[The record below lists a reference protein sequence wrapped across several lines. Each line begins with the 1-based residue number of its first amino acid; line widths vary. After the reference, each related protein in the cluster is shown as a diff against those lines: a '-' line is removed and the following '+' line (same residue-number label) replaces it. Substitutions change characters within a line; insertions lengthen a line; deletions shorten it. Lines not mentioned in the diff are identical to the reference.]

1 MRILRGLL
9 VLIVV
14 VIAAA
19 AVVAA
24 TLPASTAYNYFG
36 DKLGALKLSGL
47 SGTIWDGRASSAQVF
62 GQELGALTWQLKAK
76 PLLTEAVVDTPFTL
90 DGGAV
95 AASADARRSQ
105 LGIIDVSNGT
115 FHFPASLASPAL

>member
-1 MRILRGLL
+1 MRILRALL

-14 VIAAA
+14 VLVAAA
-19 AVVAA
+19 IVAA
-24 TLPASTAYNYFG
+24 TLPASTAYKYFG
-36 DKLGALKLSGL
+36 DRLGALQLSGL

-76 PLLTEAVVDTPFTL
+76 PLLTDAVIDVHLNL

-95 AASADARRSQ
+95 AATADAQ
-105 LGIIDVSNGT
+105 
-115 FHFPASLASPAL
+115 

>member
-14 VIAAA
+14 VIVAA

-62 GQELGALTWQLKAK
+62 GQELGALKW
-76 PLLTEAVVDTPFTL
+76 
-90 DGGAV
+90 
-95 AASADARRSQ
+95 
-105 LGIIDVSNGT
+105 
-115 FHFPASLASPAL
+115 